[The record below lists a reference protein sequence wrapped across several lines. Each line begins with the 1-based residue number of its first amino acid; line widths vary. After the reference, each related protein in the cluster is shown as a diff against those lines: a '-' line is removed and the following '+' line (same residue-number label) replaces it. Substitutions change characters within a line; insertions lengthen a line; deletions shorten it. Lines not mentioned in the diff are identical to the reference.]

1 VAASKYPRPRA
12 HATVIDPLHVSRLHR
27 DADRNPNAGISSVV
41 EIVAIV
47 GIVDIDI
54 VRVIPVTGPVTRIG
68 IDHAEPVASIL
79 EAWIS
84 ADNEERET
92 ADAESMIPSKGS
104 AEVVVWNAISTVS
117 AALCPGAVVGLPVA
131 RAVLL
136 PCALLYAPLVR
147 RTINTPRLLR
157 VLFPV
162 LTLPVLTLPVL
173 TLPVL
178 TLPVLGLPIRGLPLL
193 WNAGVLLSLLRFAL
207 FWPRLPVILLRLLL
221 GLMLLRALRS
231 LALLLPRLLVLL
243 LGLRVMLLRFCAILL
258 FSWMLLRS

>member
-1 VAASKYPRPRA
+1 MK
-12 HATVIDPLHVSRLHR
+12 
-27 DADRNPNAGISSVV
+27 
-41 EIVAIV
+41 
-47 GIVDIDI
+47 
-54 VRVIPVTGPVTRIG
+54 
-68 IDHAEPVASIL
+68 
-79 EAWIS
+79 AWIS
-84 ADNEERET
+84 TDNEEREA
-92 ADAESMIPSKGS
+92 ADAESMIPSKRS

-117 AALCPGAVVGLPVA
+117 AALGPGAVVGLPVA
-131 RAVLL
+131 GAVLL
-136 PCALLYAPLVR
+136 PGALLYAPLVR
-147 RTINTPRLLR
+147 GAINTPRLLR
-157 VLFPV
+157 VLF
-162 LTLPVLTLPVL
+162 PVL